1 MLFADVF
8 GSFKCRKRRSAI
20 FFAVAEL
27 CCSVHRFR
35 SGKQL
40 WRSFAPPCGDYRPR
54 MQWMCTVFM
63 LVCPP
68 SQLTYEA
75 VCSTEVYRTRDA
87 GYEDK
92 PPIQTA
98 NHSVSVDL
106 GVVTRH

>member
-8 GSFKCRKRRSAI
+8 GSFKCRKRLQLLN
-20 FFAVAEL
+20 FVARFTGSEVGNNFGVPL
-27 CCSVHRFR
+27 LHRVVTT
-35 SGKQL
+35 
-40 WRSFAPPCGDYRPR
+40 DRPR

-63 LVCPP
+63 LVYPP

-75 VCSTEVYRTRDA
+75 VRTRDA